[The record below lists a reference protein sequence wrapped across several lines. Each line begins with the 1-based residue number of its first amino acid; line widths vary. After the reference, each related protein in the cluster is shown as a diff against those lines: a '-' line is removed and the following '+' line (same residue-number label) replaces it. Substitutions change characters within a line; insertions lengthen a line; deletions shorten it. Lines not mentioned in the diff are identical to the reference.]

1 MNSLIFKPT
10 YLLYLTTFLLLS
22 NFVSAQMITPL
33 PDTTTAKVKNH
44 LAPASQND
52 TVGNTITLD
61 SKDFNQGF
69 IVSPEELILGK
80 VAGLRITSNSGK
92 PGDGFTIQNR
102 GISTFLTDNSPLYI
116 VDNVPIV
123 NGYININPNDIATVT
138 VMKDAWAVALYGDRA
153 ANGAIVIT
161 TKRGTKQLHVSYS
174 GKLGV
179 SNLPK
184 QVEVFSGDEFR
195 SIVTDH
201 FSSDP
206 TAISLLGGAN
216 TNWQN
221 EIYRPAISQ
230 DHHVDVSGSIKEIP
244 FRVAVGRTN
253 QNGIIKTSSNDR
265 TTASASLNP
274 TFFDNHLKISM
285 TLNGI
290 FSRERIAPESV
301 VRNAIQFDPTQPI
314 KNGDGSYFALTS
326 ISSWPPANPVALL
339 NLTNDRVNADRY
351 IGNVTA
357 EYWLLSSPEMRVVFS
372 YGEDYVSTKEHKLI
386 DTAATWLYFTNGEK
400 GIRQEVNQT
409 MKSEVWDLSFNYSK
423 KLDSFSSQL
432 DLSIGTSNTNN
443 SLTADNYRASIIP
456 QTILNNSSYNVD
468 ERLGSIYARAGY
480 SIKDKYLLNVCIR
493 RETDDRFAD
502 GNKGGLSYV
511 ASLKW
516 KMKDEA
522 FLQNNNAIS
531 KLDLRAGYGLTG
543 SNWQFGTSFGGAMDP
558 NLKREKIS
566 TISLGADYGLFQNRI
581 YGSIDFYSKTSSDLF
596 LATPAYTLSVTSN
609 AGKIR
614 NTGAEFSINAT
625 TISTKDWNMKVGFNA
640 AYNQN
645 KILSLID
652 LPGVA
657 GYVGLQTGYVNGW
670 DKVMIQSTG
679 YPRNSFYVYE
689 QDYDSNG
696 NPVETS
702 NPYNYYN
709 LRHYKKAEPDWI
721 MGISS
726 QLSYRNWDFAFSGRL
741 SLGNY
746 VYNNVAADSYFH
758 MIYQYDYLLNV
769 SKSVNK
775 TKFTTAQYLSNYYV
789 ENASFFRMDYIT
801 LGYSFKNV
809 WNRRAAIRLS
819 ATIQNAFVITNYSGI
834 DPEQATGIDQYGY
847 PRART
852 YSMGLN
858 INF

>member
-1 MNSLIFKPT
+1 
-10 YLLYLTTFLLLS
+10 
-22 NFVSAQMITPL
+22 MITPL
-33 PDTTTAKVKNH
+33 PDTTIVRVNNYP
-44 LAPASQND
+44 APTSQGD
-52 TVGNTITLD
+52 SIGNTITLD
-61 SKDFNQGF
+61 SKDFNQGL
-69 IVSPEELILGK
+69 IVMPEELILGK

-92 PGDGFTIQNR
+92 PSGGFTIQNR

-116 VDNVPIV
+116 VDDVPIV

-138 VMKDAWAVALYGDRA
+138 VMKDAWTVALYGDRA
-153 ANGAIVIT
+153 AHGAIVIT
-161 TKRGTKQLHVSYS
+161 TKRGTKQLSVSYS

-184 QVEVFSGDEFR
+184 QVEVFSGNEFR
-195 SIVTDH
+195 NLVYDH
-201 FSSDP
+201 FSSTP
-206 TAISLLGGAN
+206 GVINLLGNAN

-221 EIYRPAISQ
+221 EIYRTAISQ
-230 DHHVDVSGSIKEIP
+230 DHHVDVSGSLKNIP
-244 FRVAVGRTN
+244 YRVAVGRTN
-253 QNGIIKTSSNDR
+253 QDGIIKTSNNNR
-265 TTASASLNP
+265 TTAAMSLTP
-274 TFFDNHLKISM
+274 TFLDDHLKISM

-326 ISSWPPANPVALL
+326 TSSWPPANPVALL

-456 QTILNNSSYNVD
+456 QTIFNNSSYSVD

-522 FLQNNNAIS
+522 FLQNNKTIS
-531 KLDLRAGYGLTG
+531 KLDLKAGYGLTG
-543 SNWQFGTSFGGAMDP
+543 SNWQFGTSFGGAIDP
-558 NLKREKIS
+558 NAKREKIS
-566 TISLGADYGLFQNRI
+566 TINFGADYGLFQNRI

-596 LATPAYTLSVTSN
+596 FMPTVSFQPTMIK

-614 NTGAEFSINAT
+614 NTGVELCINAVA
-625 TISTKDWNMKVGFNA
+625 ISTDNWNWNLGFNA
-640 AYNQN
+640 AFNRNRIQSIN
-645 KILSLID
+645 
-652 LPGVA
+652 LPGLTS
-657 GYVGLQTGYVNGW
+657 YQGLQTGYVNGW

-775 TKFTTAQYLSNYYV
+775 TKFTTAQYLSDYYV

-801 LGYSFKNV
+801 LGYSFKND

-852 YSMGLN
+852 FSLGLN
-858 INF
+858 MNF